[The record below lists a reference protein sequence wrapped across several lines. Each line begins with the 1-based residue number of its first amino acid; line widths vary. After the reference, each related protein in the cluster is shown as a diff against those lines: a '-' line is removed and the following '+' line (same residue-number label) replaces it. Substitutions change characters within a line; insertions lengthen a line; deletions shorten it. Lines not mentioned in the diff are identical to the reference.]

1 MVFERLK
8 AIRINGAGDFVV
20 HRGAHR
26 ARAACFCLRFW
37 VGAPRTRSRFLDDRA
52 QYRHFDLPL
61 AARKGD
67 APQREGMYH
76 GGYVG
81 KIRQGDVLH
90 QVNADFVKPIG
101 QFLGVGAMP
110 VGAEAR
116 ARAKGDD
123 VEVEGVRGVED
134 LFADEL
140 DLWMEEFH
148 VVCVVFRMSCVG
160 FRVSWGFMGQR

>member
-1 MVFERLK
+1 MPKLRAIGRHRL
-8 AIRINGAGDFVV
+8 RLYQ
-20 HRGAHR
+20 
-26 ARAACFCLRFW
+26 ARPHLCQVAAAKW
-37 VGAPRTRSRFLDDRA
+37 VPEVLVCS
-52 QYRHFDLPL
+52 P
-61 AARKGD
+61 
-67 APQREGMYH
+67 
-76 GGYVG
+76 
-81 KIRQGDVLH
+81 RQGDVLH